1 MSTRF
6 RRATLPAVLAAAA
19 LAMGVASPVAQ
30 AQPTRPFTTVFNEAT
45 GTWYTSPNEG
55 AGNVKTPP
63 IFNPDGTYETQ
74 FVIDAVSNNPC
85 EVTFSI
91 TNATNATYSI
101 VWRID
106 GELGPPDAAPWAVWN
121 GRRGVVGEPAGGPGN
136 IFPTVDHTWGWKD
149 AVTTQTTINL
159 LTDLD
164 YIPNRAEDAH
174 TISYALIGPESDYI
188 NPDVSALASD
198 PEEWETVDVAGCA
211 EPPVECPVCEDSGSL
226 GSIAEG
232 SLGSL
237 EGGDGSLSDSAG
249 SDGGV
254 DGSLAAL
261 TGSLA
266 GSVGSAAGSDEDG
279 SLGDL
284 TGSLSDSLGAGS
296 DEDGSLGDL
305 TGSLSD
311 SLGAGS
317 DEDGSTGD
325 LTGSLSD
332 SLGQGSLGAGSLT
345 ASLAPV
351 GSAAGSLPLLIPVA
365 LIGGSLAAAPMIQ
378 QSLAGL
384 NIQLPALPE
393 FPPLAG
399 SAMPGMPPVVGP
411 PPAPAV
417 PNPDNGRG

>member
-1 MSTRF
+1 M
-6 RRATLPAVLAAAA
+6 
-19 LAMGVASPVAQ
+19 
-30 AQPTRPFTTVFNEAT
+30 
-45 GTWYTSPNEG
+45 
-55 AGNVKTPP
+55 KTPP